1 MNFLVKACCG
11 RVARSR
17 LGLTFL
23 SGLILL
29 PPAAWTQNA
38 DPPEVAIGERLFLET
53 RFAQF
58 FFAHSGGD
66 ANATL
71 ATGDPAMDF
80 SVTTTNLEPGPFAGQ
95 SMNCRACHLVDEH
108 NSTLGNR
115 TYNDFARRSPIPAR
129 GDGRIQTPRNSPPLV
144 NALLARKGPLFLHF
158 DGEFTTP
165 RDLVK
170 GTLTGRNYGWLPQE
184 QTQAVAHIA
193 HIIRDDDGNGALAQQ
208 YGGAYRLVLGGTD
221 PGIPEDFR
229 LPRKFRVNVDR
240 ASDKE
245 ILEKVATLIEAYIRS
260 LVFAQDERGEFSG
273 SPYDMFLKK
282 NGLPRKPRPN
292 ESPLHYSRRL
302 LRQINQLANPQF
314 VSDADGSF
322 TTQNQPFQFGET
334 ELAGL
339 KIFLTPGTKNPI
351 AQPSGGVGNCV
362 ACHTP
367 PAFTDFRFHNTGAT
381 QEEYDAIH
389 GPGAFALIQI
399 PELGERRKNYDA
411 FLPPTP
417 RHPAASG
424 RFLAVPSLDRPGWV
438 DLGLWNVFANPDL
451 PKPQANLLNILK
463 GHGRNTFVELLP
475 ETVAQFKTP
484 GLRDPGQSNP
494 YLHTGRMD
502 SLEAVVEFYRQFSDR
517 ARAGQVRNGAPELS
531 GIELQEEDVAPLAAF
546 LRALNEDYE

>member
-1 MNFLVKACCG
+1 VKFFLNAWPV
-11 RVARSR
+11 RVAIDR
-17 LGLTFL
+17 LSLALL
-23 SGLILL
+23 SSLVLSP
-29 PPAAWTQNA
+29 PPAWSQDA
-38 DPPEVAIGERLFLET
+38 DPPEVAVGERLFLET

-66 ANATL
+66 VNATL
-71 ATGDPAMDF
+71 VAGDPVMDF
-80 SVTTTNLEPGPFAGQ
+80 TVTTTNLEPGPFAGQ

-108 NSTLGNR
+108 NARLGNR
-115 TYNDFARRSPIPAR
+115 TYNDFARRSPVPER
-129 GDGRIQTPRNSPPLV
+129 GDGRLLTPRNSPPLV
-144 NALLARKGPLFLHF
+144 NALLARKGPVFLHF

-193 HIIRDDDGNGALAQQ
+193 RVIRDDDGNGALAQQ
-208 YGGAYRLVLGGTD
+208 YGGAYRIVLAGRD
-221 PGIPEDFR
+221 PCIPEDFR
-229 LPRKFRVNVDR
+229 LPRKFRVQVDR
-240 ASDKE
+240 ASDRE
-245 ILEKVATLIEAYIRS
+245 ILDKVAALIEAYMRS
-260 LVFAQDERGEFSG
+260 LVFAQDERREFSG
-273 SPYDMFLKK
+273 SPYDVFLRK
-282 NGLPRKPRPN
+282 NGLPRKPRSN
-292 ESPLHYSRRL
+292 ESPLNYNRRL

-322 TTQNQPFQFGET
+322 TTQNQPFQFGDL

-339 KIFLTPGTKNPI
+339 KIFLTPGSNSPG
-351 AQPSGGVGNCV
+351 ARPSGGVGNCV

-381 QEEYDAIH
+381 QEEYDSIH

-399 PELGERRKNYDA
+399 PDLRERRTNFDA
-411 FLPPTP
+411 YLPPTA
-417 RHPAASG
+417 RHPGASG

-463 GHGRNTFVELLP
+463 GHGRNTYLALLP
-475 ETVAQFKTP
+475 ETIARFKTP

-502 SLEAVVEFYRQFSDR
+502 SLEAVIEFYRQFSDL
-517 ARAGQVRNGAPELS
+517 ARAGQVRNGAPELP
-531 GIELQEEDVAPLAAF
+531 GIELTEDDVAPLAAF